1 MTPEQ
6 EKALEATLGT
16 VQRVAMRIAEV
27 PRDRREEAF
36 SIARRGYEDGI
47 RKQGFDPAAPAPG
60 AWLAKVMQG
69 LRFLVA
75 EIDSSGGVQPEK
87 RH

>member
-16 VQRVAMRIAEV
+16 VQRVAMRIAEI

-36 SIARRGYEDGI
+36 SIARRGYEDGM
-47 RKQGFDPAAPAPG
+47 RKFGQDPNSAEPS
-60 AWLAKVMQG
+60 AWLEKVMQG
-69 LRFLVA
+69 LRLLVA
-75 EIDSSGGVQPEK
+75 EIDNSGGAQSG
-87 RH
+87 RSN